1 MSFEDTEKVPV
12 VKKIYGG
19 EEALERYVKDPENFV
34 KPEKKVGCV
43 YKKCNRWVVV
53 CKTKRLG
60 SYETEEEA
68 ITVLKE
74 HVKTLQSSL

>member
-1 MSFEDTEKVPV
+1 VGYYKTKEE
-12 VKKIYGG
+12 G

>member
-1 MSFEDTEKVPV
+1 MARYKSKFMGYYKTKEE
-12 VKKIYGG
+12 G
-19 EEALERYVKDPENFV
+19 EEALERYVKDTENFV

-68 ITVLKE
+68 NTVLKE
-74 HVKTLQSSL
+74 HVKTLQSS

>member
-1 MSFEDTEKVPV
+1 MGYYKTKEE
-12 VKKIYGG
+12 G

-60 SYETEEEA
+60 SYLGSYPTKEEA
-68 ITVLKE
+68 E
-74 HVKTLQSSL
+74 EAREALQSSL